1 MTKHT
6 IAARVAG
13 LFLLTAL
20 GCGSAQGTAALGPA
34 PDFTLRT
41 MGGESFRLG
50 DHLGRK
56 VIVLSFWTSD
66 CPSCKNELTQM
77 QGLFAELESS
87 GLLVVAVALDSPE
100 TVGDVRTVAQRLG
113 FTFPIV
119 LDTETMV
126 AGLYNPRKVTPFL
139 VMIDGTG
146 RRVWA
151 HEGFVPGDMTDI
163 ESRIRGLLAELA
175 GPTAQG
181 GDAAQ

>member
-1 MTKHT
+1 MRHT
-6 IAARVAG
+6 MLRLAGIA
-13 LFLLTAL
+13 LLVAL
-20 GCGSAQGTAALGPA
+20 GCGSAQGSATLGPA
-34 PDFTLRT
+34 PDFSLRT
-41 MGGESFRLG
+41 TDGESFRLS
-50 DHLGRK
+50 DHLGRE

-77 QGLFAELESS
+77 QGLYAQLESA

-113 FTFPIV
+113 FSFPVV

-126 AGLYNPRKVTPFL
+126 AGLYNPRKVTPFTVL
-139 VMIDGTG
+139 IDGTG

-151 HEGFVPGDMTDI
+151 HEGFVPGDLADI

-175 GPTAQG
+175 GPAAQG
-181 GDAAQ
+181 SDAAQ